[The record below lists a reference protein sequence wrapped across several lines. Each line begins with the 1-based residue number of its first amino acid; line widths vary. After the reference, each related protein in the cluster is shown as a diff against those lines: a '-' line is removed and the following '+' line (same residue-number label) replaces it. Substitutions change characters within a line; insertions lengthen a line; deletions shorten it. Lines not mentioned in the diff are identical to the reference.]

1 MTSVADETK
10 ATVIATGRLLGGI
23 DAYWRVCSDASRACR
38 RDMTAPPRGI
48 DSVLELMCEV
58 LARAHALCCHAIVR
72 ARWATTLRADEVDE
86 EMLLAH
92 STDMLEPLWTNKEWR
107 RRLAGWA
114 AALDDRPVETAILSS
129 VALLCLFAALTK
141 AMYPQDSPLADD
153 ATGYLSDPTLD
164 FELPPPPGSSSPS
177 SSSSFSADSAS
188 EAITGAAATAASKL
202 HDFATSAVSGQPSSQ
217 SGDSGSGSGSGS
229 SSAGPSWWWLLEAMG
244 APPADRA
251 LLALRNRLG
260 FVTLDQSST
269 SSLLQSPWPRAIPV
283 DTNPQF
289 RSDKLNRESVSEALD
304 AAWLARHASIA
315 APDFAERA
323 ADFTARAS
331 SAVFTALA
339 GAAAVGAAAWAGIRT
354 VRWAGA
360 SATPKLRTRA
370 LAELERAAEL
380 ALAGLDRLLGQS
392 LGEEAATA
400 ARHRAWAAGGAAA
413 AAAAA
418 AGPLAGLAGSSGLPG
433 GMSLEGEP
441 RRADVGAGVT
451 DAAGIAG
458 GFTPGFSAL
467 GPRGAAMA
475 APPSQLYRGMT
486 SSTGDLRR
494 SMGAFP
500 SNTPMTSSMTSNVSS
515 AASMMTVQGVG
526 GRTLGG
532 SAARRSTAHAWD
544 VEAASLTVELNEVL
558 EALESSASGAASLSR
573 LIRAMQ
579 PLRVRLAAADWKTRQ
594 VAGESAA
601 GAAGAAGAAASTGV
615 AGTEAAVDDDWCSE
629 AGLDADD
636 DLSDAEAERVALF
649 LLGLVAPGDDDGLR
663 SAIAAGARPAPA
675 SASAAG
681 AGEAAAQGGMGSRKD
696 QEGSSGRVGG
706 AGAKARAFGG
716 ARGVAGAV
724 EPGGTGSTGHH
735 AQQRSE
741 AFGASGGGGGG
752 GGRGGGGDTP
762 LAGQLS
768 PRTADALSAVEEVL
782 RVSSPRDKGFQ
793 RILASMQRLELASTH
808 GCDELCAP
816 ECVFCLEPM
825 LPHQPLVRS
834 SRGDCSRFHIFHRS
848 CFSLRW
854 AQDNGCPVCREPVFG
869 LRPAAVDTP
878 FLLHAPMRGGG
889 ARNGARSGGA
899 VTDTLLSVL
908 GLSSGQ

>member
-360 SATPKLRTRA
+360 SATPKLRTR
-370 LAELERAAEL
+370 
-380 ALAGLDRLLGQS
+380 
-392 LGEEAATA
+392 
-400 ARHRAWAAGGAAA
+400 
-413 AAAAA
+413 
-418 AGPLAGLAGSSGLPG
+418 LPG
-433 GMSLEGEP
+433 GMSLDGEP

-515 AASMMTVQGVG
+515 AASMMTVQGAG

-615 AGTEAAVDDDWCSE
+615 AGTEAAVDDDWC
-629 AGLDADD
+629 
-636 DLSDAEAERVALF
+636 
-649 LLGLVAPGDDDGLR
+649 
-663 SAIAAGARPAPA
+663 
-675 SASAAG
+675 
-681 AGEAAAQGGMGSRKD
+681 M
-696 QEGSSGRVGG
+696 
-706 AGAKARAFGG
+706 
-716 ARGVAGAV
+716 
-724 EPGGTGSTGHH
+724 
-735 AQQRSE
+735 
-741 AFGASGGGGGG
+741 
-752 GGRGGGGDTP
+752 
-762 LAGQLS
+762 
-768 PRTADALSAVEEVL
+768 EEVL